1 MRDNKRGGKQL
12 CYLEAS
18 KVEASGGDL
27 AGLTVQTHADETLGT
42 LDGVLID
49 PTERRLCYFVVETR
63 GLLRRKRYLLS
74 ADVPMRVEPERQ
86 RLQVDAA
93 DADVMLSDEFD
104 VRTVRPFSSEDAI
117 DAMFSRDITDSAPSR
132 VPSAA

>member
-1 MRDNKRGGKQL
+1 MSDDKRGGRQL

-27 AGLTVQTHADETLGT
+27 AGLTVQTDADETLGT

-49 PTERRLCYFVVETR
+49 PSQRRLRYFVVGTP

-74 ADVPMRVEPERQ
+74 ADVPVRVEPERH
-86 RLQVDAA
+86 RLRVDAA
-93 DADVMLSDEFD
+93 DADVTLSDEFD
-104 VRTVRPFSSEDAI
+104 LRTVRPFSSEDAI
-117 DAMFSRDITDSAPSR
+117 DAMFSRPTSN
-132 VPSAA
+132 AA